1 MRALF
6 DVNVLIALLDAA
18 HQLHAQAWTWFDA
31 NTEHGWASCPITQNG
46 YVRIVSQPNYPNS
59 TTVYDAISRLGAA
72 TAATHHAFWPDQIS
86 LLDHSVVD
94 PHVSTVH
101 AS

>member
-31 NTEHGWASCPITQNG
+31 NIEHGWASCPITQNG
-46 YVRIVSQPNYPNS
+46 YVRIVLQPNYPNS
-59 TTVYDAISRLGAA
+59 TTVYDAISRLGAPPIMRSGQLRSVCST
-72 TAATHHAFWPDQIS
+72 TASSTRTCPRS
-86 LLDHSVVD
+86 TPVD
-94 PHVSTVH
+94 
-101 AS
+101 